1 MSPAASHAGHSHG
14 VSPAADRRRLWLALL
29 VIVGFMLAEVVVGL
43 LAHSLALLSDA
54 GHMLTDAA
62 SIGLSL
68 VALRLAQ
75 RPPRGGLTYGLK
87 RAEILSALTNGA
99 TLLALAVLIVYEA
112 SRRLLQPPAV
122 NGRLV
127 LVVALTGIVVN
138 LFATWQLSRAERKS
152 LNIQGSFQHI
162 LTDLY
167 AFIATAVAALVIIAT
182 GYTRADPL
190 VSFLIAA
197 LMLRAAYGLLRDAG
211 RVLMEA
217 APAGMSAAEVGDS
230 LARHPQ
236 VVNVHD
242 FHLWEITSGMPALS
256 AHVLVR
262 PGEDCHAIRRELEQ
276 LLDERYEIEHTTLQ
290 VDHAGEGRPIQ
301 VRRLGE
307 EEHPERRPDQG

>member
-1 MSPAASHAGHSHG
+1 
-14 VSPAADRRRLWLALL
+14 
-29 VIVGFMLAEVVVGL
+29 
-43 LAHSLALLSDA
+43 
-54 GHMLTDAA
+54 
-62 SIGLSL
+62 
-68 VALRLAQ
+68 
-75 RPPRGGLTYGLK
+75 
-87 RAEILSALTNGA
+87 
-99 TLLALAVLIVYEA
+99 VLIVYEA
-112 SRRLLQPPAV
+112 IRRLLQPPTV

-127 LVVALTGIVVN
+127 LVVALAGIVVN

-167 AFIATAVAALVIIAT
+167 AFIATAAAALVIIAT

-197 LMLRAAYGLLRDAG
+197 LMLRASYGLLRDAG

-217 APAGMSAAEVGDS
+217 APAGMSAAEVGDC

-262 PGEDCHAIRRELEQ
+262 PGADCHAIRRQLEQ

-290 VDHAGEGRPIQ
+290 VDHAGEVRPIQ

-307 EEHPERRPDQG
+307 EEHPERSSDQG

>member
-1 MSPAASHAGHSHG
+1 VSTAASQARHSHG
-14 VSPAADRRRLWLALL
+14 VSPTADRRRLWLALL

-112 SRRLLQPPAV
+112 IHRFLQPPAV
-122 NGRLV
+122 GGRLV
-127 LVVALTGIVVN
+127 LVVALLGIVVN

-190 VSFLIAA
+190 VSLLIAG

-217 APAGMSAAEVGDS
+217 APAGMSADSVGES

-262 PGEDCHAIRRELEQ
+262 PGEDCHAIRR
-276 LLDERYEIEHTTLQ
+276 
-290 VDHAGEGRPIQ
+290 
-301 VRRLGE
+301 
-307 EEHPERRPDQG
+307 